1 MDAYGAIDS
10 EAYAVLTGLTPF
22 RSTHY
27 RPVCEWVICFE
38 NRIPYN
44 AVPGGEDSGET
55 IYIGRAV
62 HNGEVIPG
70 KVVPSHS
77 CCYVAYEGAE
87 HSHRDYQTLISDG
100 TPLSWVPASDGALPT
115 GAVQGGV
122 CASGE
127 PLYIGR
133 AYHEGTLTIGKVQ
146 PSRRCLSIPY
156 GGEEHCYSDYEV
168 LVVQTVNF

>member
-1 MDAYGAIDS
+1 MGM
-10 EAYAVLTGLTPF
+10 P
-22 RSTHY
+22 STREGKECHWC
-27 RPVCEWVICFE
+27 VC
-38 NRIPYN
+38 
-44 AVPGGEDSGET
+44 
-55 IYIGRAV
+55 
-62 HNGEVIPG
+62 
-70 KVVPSHS
+70 
-77 CCYVAYEGAE
+77 
-87 HSHRDYQTLISDG
+87 
-100 TPLSWVPASDGALPT
+100 
-115 GAVQGGV
+115 GV

>member
-1 MDAYGAIDS
+1 M
-10 EAYAVLTGLTPF
+10 
-22 RSTHY
+22 
-27 RPVCEWVICFE
+27 CERYSACPPE
-38 NRIPYN
+38 PRLNKSRK
-44 AVPGGEDSGET
+44 
-55 IYIGRAV
+55 
-62 HNGEVIPG
+62 G
-70 KVVPSHS
+70 KQ
-77 CCYVAYEGAE
+77 
-87 HSHRDYQTLISDG
+87 RLISYG
-100 TPLSWVPASDGALPT
+100 IPCSWVPNSDGALPT

-156 GGEEHCYSDYEV
+156 GGEEHCSSDYEV